1 MTLQEAASSILS
13 SGARI
18 IAIDGRS
25 AAGKTTLASLIAE
38 AAGGSIVHMDDFFL
52 PLEMRTPERLSAPG
66 GNVHSERFMAEVLP
80 HLARREA
87 FSYRRFDCSVMDYAP
102 EPVAADASGVIV
114 IEGAYSLSPAF
125 GRYYDLSVFC
135 DHDPQFGLTGR
146 TDQGIQLF
154 RRVVVRK
161 TFSDHLNDF
170 IFIVVKMFLRKP
182 KTVAVEQGKYDY
194 EEYEPRHEHHCNGD
208 QKHEQIGNG

>member
-66 GNVHSERFMAEVLP
+66 GNVHSERFMDEVLP

-135 DHDPQFGLTGR
+135 DVDSRVQMRRIIARNGEEKAEVFR
-146 TDQGIQLF
+146 TRWIPMEEMYI
-154 RRVVVRK
+154 
-161 TFSDHLNDF
+161 SSC
-170 IFIVVKMFLRKP
+170 
-182 KTVAVEQGKYDY
+182 AVMERADRIIRCCQEMGGSI
-194 EEYEPRHEHHCNGD
+194 PS
-208 QKHEQIGNG
+208 

>member
-135 DHDPQFGLTGR
+135 DVDSRVQMRRIIARNGEEKAEVFR
-146 TDQGIQLF
+146 TRWIPMEEMYI
-154 RRVVVRK
+154 
-161 TFSDHLNDF
+161 SSC
-170 IFIVVKMFLRKP
+170 
-182 KTVAVEQGKYDY
+182 AVMERADRIIRCCQEMGGSI
-194 EEYEPRHEHHCNGD
+194 PS
-208 QKHEQIGNG
+208 

>member
-1 MTLQEAASSILS
+1 MTLQEAASFILS

-52 PLEMRTPERLSAPG
+52 PMEMRTPERLSSPG
-66 GNVHSERFMAEVLP
+66 GNVHSERFMEEVLP

-87 FSYRRFDCSVMDYAP
+87 FSYRRFDCSVLDYAP

-135 DHDPQFGLTGR
+135 DADSCVQMQRIIARNGEEKAEVFR
-146 TDQGIQLF
+146 TRWIP
-154 RRVVVRK
+154 
-161 TFSDHLNDF
+161 
-170 IFIVVKMFLRKP
+170 M
-182 KTVAVEQGKYDY
+182 
-194 EEYEPRHEHHCNGD
+194 EEMYISSCAIMERADRIIRCCQEMGGSIPS
-208 QKHEQIGNG
+208 